1 VGAGKRVMQ
10 VNDTKIHCVTGS
22 WWLTPGILAT
32 QEEEIRRIKV
42 KALSSSLSTAK
53 KKKKRYIVSVY
64 EASIMEPLKTL

>member
-53 KKKKRYIVSVY
+53 KKKKD
-64 EASIMEPLKTL
+64 TLCLCTKLV